1 MFGVWVFL
9 TSYLSWVAAD
19 KSLLSAFVCFW
30 KARIFGRVSE
40 SRGSAEFHSV
50 GPGVVAKWAWDVP
63 GSLRLA
69 KRGNGEAASGLE
81 LRPGAPPS
89 VVVSTADVAQGPERP
104 VLQVRGSALLGRGGH
119 PARPTLL
126 PLPTCVHHPPPPP
139 LPPPRLRCARD
150 LTNPS
155 VLRGRRCG
163 AGMRSLVE

>member
-1 MFGVWVFL
+1 MVFGVWVFL

-40 SRGSAEFHSV
+40 SPGSAEFHSV

-89 VVVSTADVAQGPERP
+89 VVQSQRPTWLRAQ
-104 VLQVRGSALLGRGGH
+104 RGLYSRCEALLCSEEGATLHGPPCCPFPPAYTIH
-119 PARPTLL
+119 PRPHCHRPGCDVQGTSPTLL
-126 PLPTCVHHPPPPP
+126 C
-139 LPPPRLRCARD
+139 
-150 LTNPS
+150 
-155 VLRGRRCG
+155 
-163 AGMRSLVE
+163 